1 MHRLSI
7 LLIALCV
14 LAGCQPSSAPP
25 TTTGESQA
33 NQALDHPEPSARGL
47 PNPADE
53 KCLRDGYE
61 LRPILVNGIPVASE
75 CVNPK
80 TGKACRTWDYF
91 HQECQL

>member
-1 MHRLSI
+1 MRRPSVFP
-7 LLIALCV
+7 IALGLL
-14 LAGCQPSSAPP
+14 LAGCQPTAAPP
-25 TTTGESQA
+25 AATGERKPS
-33 NQALDHPEPSARGL
+33 DHIESSGQRL

-80 TGKACRTWDYF
+80 TGKACRTWAYF
-91 HQECQL
+91 HNECQL